1 MAARAGR
8 YRLDAAALSPHALG
22 VSRPDG
28 RSRYGRKAAGE
39 ESPGSIDIRCR
50 ITSGGGDPRD
60 SATEN
65 EPPAFAL
72 RSCGEVR
79 VKRCGK
85 SAPRVRQRKR
95 HGKPHREQDRIGT
108 ATRVVRESENTAGRC
123 QARRPGRL
131 LEAMCKHCPRGMA
144 VTYRLRKR
152 AVPYKTRLTG
162 RLISLT
168 RKRFR
173 AKWNSGSRQRKR
185 VLPAMRGLGV
195 QHAGLARSHLVAR
208 SDIHAP
214 DDLLQQRHQRF
225 RRGDV
230 RRMAGVDFD
239 NSASPARLLARAGE
253 RAEGVRRRGAHGVDI
268 AARQRRLAVAAA

>member
-1 MAARAGR
+1 M
-8 YRLDAAALSPHALG
+8 PWG

-72 RSCGEVR
+72 RGFGAVR

-108 ATRVVRESENTAGRC
+108 ATRARSLRGENTA
-123 QARRPGRL
+123 
-131 LEAMCKHCPRGMA
+131 
-144 VTYRLRKR
+144 
-152 AVPYKTRLTG
+152 
-162 RLISLT
+162 
-168 RKRFR
+168 
-173 AKWNSGSRQRKR
+173 
-185 VLPAMRGLGV
+185 
-195 QHAGLARSHLVAR
+195 
-208 SDIHAP
+208 
-214 DDLLQQRHQRF
+214 
-225 RRGDV
+225 
-230 RRMAGVDFD
+230 
-239 NSASPARLLARAGE
+239 
-253 RAEGVRRRGAHGVDI
+253 
-268 AARQRRLAVAAA
+268 